1 METADPIFKIGEDM
15 NQTVLKMEGINKA
28 FGNAKVLKNVHF
40 ELKHGEVHALVGGNG
55 AGKSTLMKIMAGIY
69 TLDTGK
75 IYVNGE
81 ETQITKPL
89 DAKEKGIG
97 MIFQELSLIQTL
109 TVAENIFLG
118 NEIVKKGLRDTKAM
132 DQKAKEVLDRLGIE
146 IDPETRVDELSVG
159 MSQMVEI
166 AKAVSRDAKILVF
179 DEPTAALSNSETER
193 LFEMIGQLKEQ
204 GVSMVYISHR
214 MNEILRIAD
223 RITILK
229 DGEHVVTE
237 EIKNMTLDKI
247 VSYMMGGSSG
257 NGHKFEWVQREYDE
271 NAPDVLT
278 VEHLKVNDKIS
289 DISFSLKPGEI
300 LGFAG
305 LMGSGRTEIME
316 TLFGLRKM
324 QGGKVLMEGK
334 EVHVK
339 DAKEAVKAG
348 FALIPEDRR
357 KEGLVLIHTIKHN
370 ATLPVL
376 GRLVKHKII
385 NDEKKASEMVE
396 KNMEQLNVKAEGIH
410 QEIGLLSGGNQQKIV
425 IAKWINSKPKVMM
438 LDEPTAGVDIGAKG
452 EIINIIRAYADEGH
466 GVLFVSSE
474 LTEMMAICD
483 RIITIYDGRITGEM
497 SRRDIK
503 TEEKLQNAIQRSE

>member
-1 METADPIFKIGEDM
+1 M
-15 NQTVLKMEGINKA
+15 NQIVLKMEGINKS
-28 FGNAKVLKNVHF
+28 FGNAKVLKNVPF

-55 AGKSTLMKIMAGIY
+55 AGKSTLMKIMTGVY

-75 IYVNGE
+75 IYVDGE
-81 ETQITKPL
+81 ETVIAKPL
-89 DAKEKGIG
+89 DAKNKGIG

-118 NEIVKKGLRDTKAM
+118 NEILQHGLRDIKAM
-132 DQKAKEVLDRLGIE
+132 NQKAREVLARLGIDV
-146 IDPETRVDELSVG
+146 DPETRVDELSVG

-166 AKAVSRDAKILVF
+166 AKAVSKDAKILVF
-179 DEPTAALSNSETER
+179 DEPTAALSDSETVR
-193 LFEMIGQLKEQ
+193 LFEMINQLKKE

-214 MNEILRIAD
+214 MNEILKIAD

-237 EIKNMTLDKI
+237 EISNMTLDKI
-247 VSYMMGGSSG
+247 VSAMMGGIQGGS
-257 NGHKFEWVQREYDE
+257 KFEWVEREYDM

-278 VEHLKVNDKIS
+278 VEHLKINDKIS

-316 TLFGLRKM
+316 TLFGLRPKL
-324 QGGKVLMEGK
+324 GGKVFLEGK
-334 EVHVK
+334 EIQVK
-339 DAKEAVKAG
+339 DTKHAVKTG

-357 KEGLVLIHTIKHN
+357 KEGLVLMHSIKHN
-370 ATLPVL
+370 ATLSVL
-376 GRLVKHKII
+376 DRLTKNKLFL
-385 NDEKKASEMVE
+385 DEKKSNDLVSDNI
-396 KNMEQLNVKAEGIH
+396 KQLNVKTEGIN

-425 IAKWINSKPKVMM
+425 IAKWINSNPKVMM

-452 EIINIIRAYADEGH
+452 EIIRIIRDYANQGH

-497 SRRDIK
+497 NRRDIQS
-503 TEEKLQNAIQRSE
+503 EEELQNAIQRSE

>member
-1 METADPIFKIGEDM
+1 MGQI
-15 NQTVLKMEGINKA
+15 VLKMEGINKS
-28 FGNAKVLKNVHF
+28 FGDAKVLKNVPF
-40 ELKHGEVHALVGGNG
+40 ELEYGEVHALVGGNG
-55 AGKSTLMKIMAGIY
+55 AGKSTLMKIMTGVY

-81 ETQITKPL
+81 ETVITKPL
-89 DAKEKGIG
+89 DAKNKGIG

-118 NEIVKKGLRDTKAM
+118 NEIVKHGMRDIKAM
-132 DQKAKEVLDRLGIE
+132 NQKAKEVLDKLGIDV
-146 IDPETRVDELSVG
+146 DPDTRVDALSVG

-166 AKAVSRDAKILVF
+166 AKAVSKDAKILVF
-179 DEPTAALSNSETER
+179 DEPTAALSDSETAR
-193 LFEMIGQLKEQ
+193 LFEMIGQLKKE

-214 MNEILRIAD
+214 MNEILKVAD

-229 DGEHVVTE
+229 DGEHVITE
-237 EIKNMTLDKI
+237 QISNMTLDKI
-247 VSYMMGGSSG
+247 VAYMMGGSQG
-257 NGHKFEWVQREYDE
+257 GGTRFEWVEREYDQ

-278 VEHLKVNDKIS
+278 VEHLKINDKIS

-316 TLFGLRKM
+316 TLFGLRPKL
-324 QGGKVLMEGK
+324 GGKVLLEGK
-334 EVHVK
+334 EINIRDTK
-339 DAKEAVKAG
+339 SAVKAG

-370 ATLPVL
+370 ATLSVL
-376 GRLVKHKII
+376 DKLTKNKVFL
-385 NDEKKASEMVE
+385 DEKKSNDMVNE
-396 KNMEQLNVKAEGIH
+396 NMKQLNVKAEGIN
-410 QEIGLLSGGNQQKIV
+410 QEIGLLSGGNQQKVV
-425 IAKWINSKPKVMM
+425 IAKWINSNPKVMM

-452 EIINIIRAYADEGH
+452 EIIKIIRAYADQGH

-483 RIITIYDGRITGEM
+483 RIITIFDGRITGEM

-503 TEEKLQNAIQRSE
+503 SEEELQNAIQRSE